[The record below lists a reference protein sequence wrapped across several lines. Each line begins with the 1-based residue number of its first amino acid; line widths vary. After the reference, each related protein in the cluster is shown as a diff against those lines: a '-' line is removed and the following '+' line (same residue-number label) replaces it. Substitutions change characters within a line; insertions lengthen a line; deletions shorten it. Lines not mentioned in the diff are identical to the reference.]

1 MIHFCSEAM
10 QRAFAVRPQVDL
22 YAHKVVAQLTEQ
34 ASTVVE
40 TAAEERGA
48 RRAALT
54 SAQVVHSRFGVT
66 VPKVFKALASSA
78 VGVELRGK
86 DCYTK
91 YMSLA
96 YAQQASFRSSIRHSA
111 LPSAPPGPGH
121 HASMDFTRAFERDV
135 DGHVYALVF
144 LDVATFMLWACPLK
158 DKSGAEAARALC
170 LYREH
175 VRSTFGTELLHLR
188 ADSDPSF
195 AVSGHGEARVASALR
210 HSLAATSP
218 VVQLSFSPPYCQAMN
233 PVENAV
239 RHAYYLLNFF
249 LAQAYLSMLAW
260 CDMLLA
266 SVHVLNT
273 LPRPQSR
280 HVELRTKSPVEM
292 ATGAKPDMPRQLRPR
307 DSSWWCIARAR
318 VRARV

>member
-1 MIHFCSEAM
+1 MI
-10 QRAFAVRPQVDL
+10 
-22 YAHKVVAQLTEQ
+22 
-34 ASTVVE
+34 
-40 TAAEERGA
+40 
-48 RRAALT
+48 
-54 SAQVVHSRFGVT
+54 
-66 VPKVFKALASSA
+66 
-78 VGVELRGK
+78 
-86 DCYTK
+86 
-91 YMSLA
+91 
-96 YAQQASFRSSIRHSA
+96 
-111 LPSAPPGPGH
+111 
-121 HASMDFTRAFERDV
+121 TRAFERDV

-249 LAQAYLSMLAW
+249 FAQAYLSMLAW
-260 CDMLLA
+260 
-266 SVHVLNT
+266 
-273 LPRPQSR
+273 
-280 HVELRTKSPVEM
+280 
-292 ATGAKPDMPRQLRPR
+292 PDA
-307 DSSWWCIARAR
+307 ARC
-318 VRARV
+318 